1 MAHSRPPRNTRSLRE
16 LAILEPVEGDLLT
29 SVRGIALRLPEVN
42 ERFSH
47 GAPCFFVR
55 DRRPIGYFHAHH
67 GGDDRVTLWCP
78 APNGVAEDLAAADAA
93 RFFRPRQS
101 DSGVF
106 ADWLGVIL
114 DPAPDGGVDW
124 VEVAAIME
132 EAFRLVAPRQL
143 VARLDGG

>member
-1 MAHSRPPRNTRSLRE
+1 MARTTRLTRSLPD
-16 LAILEPVEGDLLT
+16 LAILGSVEGELLT

-42 ERFSH
+42 ERISH

-55 DRRPIGYFHAHH
+55 DRRPIGYFHDHH

-78 APNGVAEDLAAADAA
+78 APKGIAEELVAADGG

-114 DPAPDGGVDW
+114 DPEPDGGVDW
-124 VEVAAIME
+124 DEVAAIME

-143 VARLDGG
+143 VTRLGGG